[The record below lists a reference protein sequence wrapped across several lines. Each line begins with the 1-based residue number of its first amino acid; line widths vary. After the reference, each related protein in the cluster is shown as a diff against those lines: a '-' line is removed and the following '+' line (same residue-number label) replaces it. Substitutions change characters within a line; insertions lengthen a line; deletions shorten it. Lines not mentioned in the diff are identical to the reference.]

1 MANGDQ
7 TGGEAFRG
15 ANPIGAYYAGRGT
28 PVSSGLTPEGER
40 LAKLQLI
47 QALNETAKLEQEIQL
62 RGITSYSNIAVTY
75 TNAISNAVQA
85 AVNMARIGQMEN
97 AQLQNVLLELEKM
110 RGTFVSV
117 LGQNYDEGTNSL
129 LVQGSSAVKTD
140 SERNGATLLKRN
152 PQLDNSQKF
161 YNAMQGEVI
170 KNVRALMVDPTLT
183 AMDNLDRGPV
193 ATRVDTK
200 TKSLSEMSEAA
211 GKAFDNY
218 IFGLPSNSPI
228 RRQLM
233 GTDASGLTVRQRFQA
248 NVVREAIKGNEDRYN
263 SSDADMKAAQ
273 LERDTSNVRLA
284 ALEEKFESMSAGVSP
299 GLQKAFGEVIELNRE
314 IVAGGPEAFIDRAGK
329 SPTPVALQLNKQRLE
344 QEIREIDDPTDP
356 YSQAVG
362 RFAAA
367 VPYFE
372 NYMTVMG
379 FDNVEQAAKYL
390 HKRPEESLEWIKI
403 VKMMGDADEIERMD
417 DIPMLQERM
426 RVAGSSGERGTG
438 SFRKQF
444 LTKPV
449 ERLLGI
455 GINRPPLWK
464 YFSGTTTQTQLDAAI
479 DALAKEENP
488 GDTEQQLFGM
498 ETTPQEITL
507 NEQMK
512 QGEVGV
518 EDVIAERFAMG
529 FEGKERDRLEA
540 KAEKFKERIDPTET
554 AKTRFERR
562 EERRKD
568 RQDRDQRFVLPGY
581 DGQPVIEEEPAVV
594 AQEPPPPRQPLNV
607 GIGGASKGE
616 RLGNIRERISGAG
629 AAVGQGLA
637 NIVTPNKSQ
646 PKPDTGSGPL
656 NLEQITVQDAI
667 NRGLLTEEQAIE
679 RGLIKKP
686 TVKSETNTDSTQTN
700 LPVNSKQINVTVS
713 VPREELNKE
722 QAAALGYVQDQ
733 DGNWSRPLVRDTGT
747 TQVEDEDSA
756 LVKELES
763 VNQDSN
769 ESIDTG
775 DNSEIIEIMA
785 DDSQIEN
792 KFPSTNNET
801 KKQAADDT
809 NSAPKPASEPK
820 GMYAKEALRKGLP
833 FWVSRKGT
841 KDR

>member
-1 MANGDQ
+1 
-7 TGGEAFRG
+7 T
-15 ANPIGAYYAGRGT
+15 
-28 PVSSGLTPEGER
+28 
-40 LAKLQLI
+40 
-47 QALNETAKLEQEIQL
+47 KLEQEIQL

-193 ATRVDTK
+193 TTRVDTK

-273 LERDTSNVRLA
+273 LERDTANVRLA

-356 YSQAVG
+356 YSQAIG

-488 GDTEQQLFGM
+488 GDTERQIFGDPGDEYDPQQSDIILDA
-498 ETTPQEITL
+498 
-507 NEQMK
+507 EQ
-512 QGEVGV
+512 GLRGTE
-518 EDVIAERFAMG
+518 EFIADEFAKG

-540 KAEKFKERIDPTET
+540 KAEKFRERIDPEET

-594 AQEPPPPRQPLNV
+594 AQEQPPPRQPLNV
-607 GIGGASKGE
+607 GIGGARKGE
-616 RLGNIRERISGAG
+616 RLRNIRERISGAG

-637 NIVTPNKSQ
+637 NIVTTKKSQPQ
-646 PKPDTGSGPL
+646 PKPDTGSGSL
-656 NLEQITVQDAI
+656 QLQQITVQDAI
-667 NRGLLTEEQAIE
+667 NRGLLTEEQAIK
-679 RGLIKKP
+679 RGLINKP
-686 TVKSETNTDSTQTN
+686 TVK
-700 LPVNSKQINVTVS
+700 VTVS
-713 VPREELNKE
+713 VPSEELNKE
-722 QAAALGYVQDQ
+722 QAAALGYVQNQ
-733 DGNWSRPLVRDTGT
+733 DGDWSRPLVRDTGT
-747 TQVEDEDSA
+747 TKVEDEDSA
-756 LVKELES
+756 LVKKLKEAS
-763 VNQDSN
+763 VDQDSN

-775 DNSEIIEIMA
+775 NNSEIIEIMA
-785 DDSQIEN
+785 DDSQIDD
-792 KFPSTNNET
+792 KFPSTDNKT
-801 KKQAADDT
+801 KEQAADD
-809 NSAPKPASEPK
+809 PASRAGSPFAGVGK
-820 GMYAKEALRKGLP
+820 ALG
-833 FWVSRKGT
+833 
-841 KDR
+841 

>member
-7 TGGEAFRG
+7 TGGEPWRG
-15 ANPIGAYYAGRGT
+15 AGPIGAYYAGRET
-28 PVSSGLTPEGER
+28 PVGSGLTPEGER
-40 LAKLQLI
+40 LARLQLI
-47 QALNETAKLEQEIQL
+47 QALNDTTKLEQEIQL

-75 TNAISNAVQA
+75 TNAISNAIQA
-85 AVNMARIGQMEN
+85 SVNAARIGQMEN

-110 RGTFVSV
+110 RGTTISV

-129 LVQGSSAVKTD
+129 IVQGSSAVKTD

-200 TKSLSEMSEAA
+200 KKALSEMDEAA

-218 IFGLPSNSPI
+218 ISGLPSNSPI

-233 GTDASGLTVRQRFQA
+233 GTDPSGLTVRQRFRA

-263 SSDADMKAAQ
+263 SSNADLDAAQ
-273 LERDTSNVRLA
+273 LERDNADERLT
-284 ALEEKFESMSAGVSP
+284 ALGQMFESMSAGVSP
-299 GLQKAFGEVIELNRE
+299 GLQKAFGEVVELNRE
-314 IVAGGPEAFIDRAGK
+314 IVSGGPEAFIDRAGR
-329 SPTPVALQLNKQRLE
+329 SPTPVALQRNKQRLE

-438 SFRKQF
+438 SFRRQF

-464 YFSGTTTQTQLDAAI
+464 YFSGTNTQNQLDAAI
-479 DALAKEENP
+479 AALAEEENP
-488 GDTEQQLFGM
+488 GDTEQKLEDISG
-498 ETTPQEITL
+498 EEHDPQQSDTIL
-507 NEQMK
+507 DSEQGLSGSENFVAG
-512 QGEVGV
+512 Q
-518 EDVIAERFAMG
+518 FAKG
-529 FEGKERDRLEA
+529 FKGKERDRLEA
-540 KAEKFKERIDPTET
+540 KAEKFRERIDPEET
-554 AKTRFERR
+554 KKTRFERR

-568 RQDRDQRFVLPGY
+568 RQDREQRFVLPGFK
-581 DGQPVIEEEPAVV
+581 GQPVIEEEPAVV
-594 AQEPPPPRQPLNV
+594 AQEPTPTRQPLNI
-607 GIGGASKGE
+607 GIGGSSRKTFDEHLANVRNAKALADKANE
-616 RLGNIRERISGAG
+616 NQAGAG
-629 AAVGQGLA
+629 AGTGGGGA
-637 NIVTPNKSQ
+637 NKNPVETPDN
-646 PKPDTGSGPL
+646 
-656 NLEQITVQDAI
+656 N
-667 NRGLLTEEQAIE
+667 LTEA
-679 RGLIKKP
+679 
-686 TVKSETNTDSTQTN
+686 
-700 LPVNSKQINVTVS
+700 QILRRQLLADYEN
-713 VPREELNKE
+713 RFKNK
-722 QAAALGYVQDQ
+722 
-733 DGNWSRPLVRDTGT
+733 
-747 TQVEDEDSA
+747 
-756 LVKELES
+756 
-763 VNQDSN
+763 
-769 ESIDTG
+769 
-775 DNSEIIEIMA
+775 
-785 DDSQIEN
+785 
-792 KFPSTNNET
+792 
-801 KKQAADDT
+801 
-809 NSAPKPASEPK
+809 
-820 GMYAKEALRKGLP
+820 
-833 FWVSRKGT
+833 
-841 KDR
+841 